1 MWGIVFWGHLLPL
14 FLFQGEPL
22 SIVLETTAP
31 ARGQWMVSL
40 RTGAGTPIKEYVVPV
55 SLAAGRQ
62 NVYLGDH
69 APGTYTLAV
78 YLDANKNTKLD
89 KGALGQPL
97 EPYAFS
103 NNARALFSA
112 PDVEDQ
118 RFKHPGK
125 VQVLQVRN

>member
-1 MWGIVFWGHLLPL
+1 
-14 FLFQGEPL
+14 
-22 SIVLETTAP
+22 
-31 ARGQWMVSL
+31 
-40 RTGAGTPIKEYVVPV
+40 
-55 SLAAGRQ
+55 
-62 NVYLGDH
+62 VYLGDH
-69 APGTYTLAV
+69 ATGTYTLAV